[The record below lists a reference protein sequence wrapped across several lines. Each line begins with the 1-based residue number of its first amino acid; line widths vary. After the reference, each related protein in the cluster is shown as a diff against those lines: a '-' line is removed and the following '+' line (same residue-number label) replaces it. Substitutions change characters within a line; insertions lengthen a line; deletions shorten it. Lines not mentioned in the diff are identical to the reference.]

1 MPDSSSGSSV
11 TQSGRCH
18 VCLAGTASLRA
29 VQEDRRSADPDG
41 GGRRALKTRWPLA
54 VDPRLWRPDRAAAA
68 PPRGSQPPTWI
79 KLLFTPKK
87 KKNPSSRTCRKSVSS
102 REPHVALGTKFN
114 KCSIPLVH
122 FLSQKKSFIQ
132 LPVSGMVSIFPFS
145 SELPWKSALKPKP
158 CDRSQLKR
166 LWTNRAKE
174 QAGLP
179 EEAWTGSRGMV
190 ATEA

>member
-1 MPDSSSGSSV
+1 M
-11 TQSGRCH
+11 
-18 VCLAGTASLRA
+18 
-29 VQEDRRSADPDG
+29 
-41 GGRRALKTRWPLA
+41 
-54 VDPRLWRPDRAAAA
+54 
-68 PPRGSQPPTWI
+68 
-79 KLLFTPKK
+79 
-87 KKNPSSRTCRKSVSS
+87 SS

-114 KCSIPLVH
+114 KCSILLVH

-145 SELPWKSALKPKP
+145 DELPWKSALKPKP